1 MELNWVGFMP
11 EGETMFKVLI
21 VDDTKSVHAF
31 VKSLLLKSPEIE
43 ISSVFNGGEA
53 VELLKK
59 QGNFDL
65 ILLDW
70 EMPVLNGPETY
81 QAFKAMNLK
90 IPTIMMTTKNDPE
103 DILRMFSLGVDEY
116 LMKPFTIDIL
126 FQKMEWV
133 SGRAFS
139 YAA

>member
-1 MELNWVGFMP
+1 
-11 EGETMFKVLI
+11 MFKVLI

-31 VKSLLLKSPEIE
+31 VKNLLLKSKEVE
-43 ISSVFNGGEA
+43 VTSVHNGAEA
-53 VELLKK
+53 VELLKEND
-59 QGNFDL
+59 QFDL

-70 EMPVLNGPETY
+70 EMPVLNGPETFL
-81 QAFKAMNLK
+81 AIKGMGLR

-103 DILRMFSLGVDEY
+103 DIQKMFSAGIDEY

-133 SGRAFS
+133 SGKAFS

>member
-1 MELNWVGFMP
+1 
-11 EGETMFKVLI
+11 MFRVLI
-21 VDDTKSVHAF
+21 VDDTRSVHAF
-31 VKSLLLKSPEIE
+31 VKNLLLKSTGIE
-43 ISSVFNGGEA
+43 VTSVYHGAEA
-53 VELLKK
+53 IEVLKQK
-59 QGNFDL
+59 GDFDL

-70 EMPVLNGPETY
+70 EMPVLNGPETL
-81 QAFKAMNLK
+81 QAIKAMQLK
-90 IPTIMMTTKNDPE
+90 TPVIMMTTKNDPE
-103 DILRMFSLGVDEY
+103 DIRRMFSLGIHEY

>member
-1 MELNWVGFMP
+1 
-11 EGETMFKVLI
+11 MFKVLI

-31 VKSLLLKSPEIE
+31 VKNLLLKSKEVE
-43 ISSVFNGGEA
+43 VTSVHNGAEA
-53 VELLKK
+53 VELLKEND
-59 QGNFDL
+59 QFDL

-70 EMPVLNGPETY
+70 EMPVLNGPETFL
-81 QAFKAMNLK
+81 AIKAMGLR
-90 IPTIMMTTKNDPE
+90 IPTIMMTTKNDPD
-103 DILRMFSLGVDEY
+103 DIQKMFSAGIDEY

-133 SGRAFS
+133 SGKALS

>member
-1 MELNWVGFMP
+1 MR
-11 EGETMFKVLI
+11 EGETMFRVLI
-21 VDDTKSVHAF
+21 VDDTRSVHAF
-31 VKSLLLKSPEIE
+31 VKNLLLKSPGIE
-43 ISSVFNGGEA
+43 VTSVYHGAEA
-53 VELLKK
+53 LEVLKQK
-59 QGNFDL
+59 GDFDL

-70 EMPVLNGPETY
+70 EMPVLNGPETL
-81 QAFKAMNLK
+81 QAIKAMQLK
-90 IPTIMMTTKNDPE
+90 TPVIMMTTKNDPE
-103 DILRMFSLGVDEY
+103 DIQRMFSLGIHEY

>member
-1 MELNWVGFMP
+1 ML
-11 EGETMFKVLI
+11 KILI

-31 VKSLLLKSPEIE
+31 VKNLLSKATGLETT
-43 ISSVFNGGEA
+43 SVFNGAEA

-59 QGNFDL
+59 NKNYDL

-70 EMPVLNGPETY
+70 EMPILNGPDT
-81 QAFKAMNLK
+81 FSSLK
-90 IPTIMMTTKNDPE
+90 SLGFQIPTIMMTTKNKPE
-103 DILRMFSLGVDEY
+103 EIEKMLMMGVSEY

-126 FQKMEWV
+126 FEKIEFV
-133 SGRAFS
+133 TGVGFS